1 VSSKQG
7 SKAWDSGNRHRPNP
21 LAASVSPFPR
31 ARLKVRLALLPP
43 ARAPLGILGV
53 LRRAAAG
60 AGRDAPSAPCAGGT
74 RSHTTAAGTRRPE
87 RGSRSPRKCVP
98 AGVEESGDILP
109 KRAGLF
115 LQPLLLGPT
124 FGPHGPL
131 PVRRQKPRSRLLI
144 NTQRSL
150 RARAEMTWRARVQV
164 ASISVFVGV
173 CLLAGLVQVRLEWAC
188 ACQPRANP
196 K

>member
-1 VSSKQG
+1 MLHQ
-7 SKAWDSGNRHRPNP
+7 RHARAAHAHTRQRRA
-21 LAASVSPFPR
+21 LAARNAAPAHHANACQPEWKNLATSSPSVLVFSFNR
-31 ARLKVRLALLPP
+31 SF
-43 ARAPLGILGV
+43 
-53 LRRAAAG
+53 
-60 AGRDAPSAPCAGGT
+60 SAPPWADHMGRFRFVGK
-74 RSHTTAAGTRRPE
+74 S
-87 RGSRSPRKCVP
+87 RGV
-98 AGVEESGDILP
+98 AY
-109 KRAGLF
+109 
-115 LQPLLLGPT
+115 
-124 FGPHGPL
+124 H
-131 PVRRQKPRSRLLI
+131 